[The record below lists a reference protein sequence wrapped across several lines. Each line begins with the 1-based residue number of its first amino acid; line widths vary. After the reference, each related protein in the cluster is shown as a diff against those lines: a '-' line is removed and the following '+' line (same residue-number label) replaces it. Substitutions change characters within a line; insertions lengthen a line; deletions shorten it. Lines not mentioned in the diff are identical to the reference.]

1 MRILFVSSGKSAT
14 SNAYNH
20 RIFNIE
26 RHCRQLGA
34 DTSRLFLGNLFF
46 DSPVLIQLLN
56 LPFILRYL
64 RKFDVIHAGG
74 QGAAFFFAVATRLI
88 GRNTIVI
95 YDVHSDIIT
104 ESRLVRRGKLDF
116 VGYFIEFEMLL
127 TEYVALSG
135 IKYFITS
142 SSEIKRR
149 LLQRNRHVRSE
160 NVEIILNGVDLAE
173 FTPQRNT
180 IPLLDPKVFTV
191 TYAGS
196 FGAIEA
202 VDTLVRAAEILSDE
216 NVNFKLIGFSKEDRK
231 IKSDIQKRLENKAL
245 LLDWLPR
252 NELVAELQKSDVLV
266 IPADSSN
273 RKQSDNRSAVFVTK
287 FAEFLAIAKPV
298 IATRLDMISRIVE
311 TYDCGFVCEAN
322 AESIAESIREAK
334 GTSAEVLQRKGR
346 NGRQFAETELD
357 VNLICKKYLQFLGK
371 LLKQRESERVQPR
384 TKSGDYLHHVR

>member
-1 MRILFVSSGKSAT
+1 MSSQKSTA
-14 SNAYNH
+14 SNAYYH

-34 DTSRLFLGNLFF
+34 DTDRLFLGDLFF

-64 RKFDVIHAGG
+64 KKFDVIHAGG
-74 QGAAFFFAVATRLI
+74 QSAAFFFAVATRLI

-95 YDVHSDIIT
+95 YDVHSNIIT
-104 ESRLVRRGKLDF
+104 ESRLMHRGKLDF
-116 VGYFIEFEMLL
+116 GGYFIGFEMLF
-127 TEYVALSG
+127 TEFVAIFC

-173 FTPQRNT
+173 FTPERST
-180 IPLLDPKVFTV
+180 IPPLDPKVFTV

-202 VDTLVRAAEILSDE
+202 VDNLVQAAEILSDE
-216 NVNFKLIGFSKEDRK
+216 TINFKFIGFSKEDQE
-231 IKSDIQKRLENKAL
+231 IKLDIQRRLGNKAL

-252 NELVAELQKSDVLV
+252 NELVDELQKSDVLV
-266 IPADSSN
+266 IPADSTN
-273 RKQSDNRSAVFVTK
+273 RKQSENRSAVFVTK
-287 FAEFLAIAKPV
+287 FAEFLATAKPV
-298 IATRLDMISRIVE
+298 IATRLDLVSRIVE
-311 TYDCGFVCEAN
+311 TYDCGFVCKAN
-322 AESIAESIREAK
+322 AESIAESIRKAK

-346 NGRQFAETELD
+346 NGRRFAETELD

-371 LLKQRESERVQPR
+371 LLKQRESEHVQPH
-384 TKSGDYLHHVR
+384 TKSEDYLHRVQ